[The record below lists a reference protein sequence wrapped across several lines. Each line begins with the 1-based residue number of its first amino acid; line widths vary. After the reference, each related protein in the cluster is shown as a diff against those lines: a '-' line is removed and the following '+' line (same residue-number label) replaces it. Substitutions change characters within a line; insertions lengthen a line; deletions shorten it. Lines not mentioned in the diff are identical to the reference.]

1 MDNYRIL
8 ANPSL
13 LADEK
18 IVNTKV
24 SFQDKL
30 KDLISHEYS
39 EIYIPQN
46 TYDKI
51 IISIKSHLDDLVTDQ
66 MINELINNMIEKVI
80 SEYKDKKF
88 DFCLPF
94 D

>member
-8 ANPSL
+8 ANPCL

-18 IVNTKV
+18 IINTKV
-24 SFQDKL
+24 SFNDKL
-30 KDLISHEYS
+30 KELISHEYS

-51 IISIKSHLDDLVTDQ
+51 NHSIQKHIDDLILNQT
-66 MINELINNMIEKVI
+66 INEILNAIIEKAI
-80 SEYKDKKF
+80 SECKDKKF